1 MVKIKKQNLTRLA
14 SISALGAGAM
24 AISAKNAH
32 AGVVYTSFSQPV
44 NTVGFSSSAFS
55 AFPVNA
61 VVAGGFGGFDLF
73 TTVNL
78 LGPRFFGSHSSF
90 SATLF
95 FKIALKGLDGL
106 RFQSAPGPGF
116 IWNNT
121 APTFTSKILRSK
133 GSFILRTATLR
144 KYTPATNGKSITTYQ
159 PVPHTFYSSAILQD
173 RTGDF
178 YFLFKFNPTGSQDLY
193 GWLHLNGHCNCGLDT
208 EVVGMAYDDSGAFV
222 EMASAPEPATAVP
235 TGLAALALGATGLR
249 RWRKSRKQAA

>member
-32 AGVVYTSFSQPV
+32 AGIVYTSFSQPV
-44 NTVGFSSSAFS
+44 NTVGLSSSAFS
-55 AFPVNA
+55 SFGVNP
-61 VVAGGFGGFDLF
+61 VVAGGFGGFNLF
-73 TTVNL
+73 TTRDL
-78 LGPRFFGSHSSF
+78 LGPYFFGPHSSF

-121 APTFTSKILRSK
+121 APTFTGKILRSK
-133 GSFILRTATLR
+133 RFFTRYTVTSR
-144 KYTPATNGKSITTYQ
+144 KYTPATNGKATTTTQ
-159 PVPHTFYSSAILQD
+159 FFPHSFPSSQVLLD
-173 RTGDF
+173 RLGDF
-178 YFLFKFNPTGSQDLY
+178 YMLFTFNPTGSQDLY
-193 GWLHLNGHCNCGLDT
+193 GWIHLNGHCNCGLDT
-208 EVVGMAYDDSGAFV
+208 EVVAMAYEDSGAFI
-222 EMASAPEPATAVP
+222 EAGASPEPATAIP